1 MVDNSSYVDIN
12 IFVYWLGN
20 HPKFGETAYKW
31 IKKIEDSPRGKYVT
45 SSLTLYETLVI
56 IAGLTGK
63 SLRDKAFIEEIVNSI
78 THIKGLTIEPLK
90 PEDFTKAV
98 GLMKEYNLDYE
109 DSIHLA
115 VATRTG
121 VQEIL
126 SNDKDFDAAPIKRN
140 I

>member
-20 HPKFGETAYKW
+20 HPTFGETAYKW
-31 IKKIEDSPRGKYVT
+31 IKKIENSPRGEYVT

-63 SLRDKAFIEEIVNSI
+63 SLKDKAFTEEVINSI
-78 THIKGLTIEPLK
+78 THIKGLIIEPLTPK
-90 PEDFTKAV
+90 DFTNALD
-98 GLMKEYNLDYE
+98 LMKEYKLDYE
-109 DSIHLA
+109 DAIHLA

-121 VQEIL
+121 AQEIL
-126 SNDKDFDAAPIKRN
+126 SNDNDFDKAPIKRRM
-140 I
+140 

>member
-1 MVDNSSYVDIN
+1 MVDNSTYVDTN
-12 IFVYWLGN
+12 IFIYWLGN
-20 HPKFGETAYKW
+20 HPKFGETAYNW
-31 IKKIEDSPRGKYVT
+31 IKKIENSPRGKYVT

-63 SLRDKAFIEEIVNSI
+63 SLKDKTFTEEVIHSI

-98 GLMKEYNLDYE
+98 DLMKEYNLDYE

-115 VATRTG
+115 VALRTG

-126 SNDKDFDAAPIKRN
+126 SNDKDFDVAPIKRN

>member
-31 IKKIEDSPRGKYVT
+31 IKKIENSPRGKYVT

-63 SLRDKAFIEEIVNSI
+63 SLKDKTFTEEVINSI

-98 GLMKEYNLDYE
+98 NLMKEYNLDYE

-115 VATRTG
+115 VALRTG
-121 VQEIL
+121 VQAIL
-126 SNDKDFDAAPIKRN
+126 SNDKDFDVAPIKRN

>member
-1 MVDNSSYVDIN
+1 VVDGRYVDIN

-31 IKKIEDSPRGKYVT
+31 IKEIENSSRGEYVT
-45 SSLTLYETLVI
+45 SSLTIYETLVI

-63 SLRDKAFIEEIVNSI
+63 NLKDKTFTEKVVNSI
-78 THIKGLTIEPLK
+78 THIRGLTIEALK

-98 GLMKEYNLDYE
+98 DLMNDCKLDYE

-115 VATRTG
+115 VAIRTG
-121 VQEIL
+121 AQEIV
-126 SNDKDFDAAPIKRN
+126 SNDKDFDTTLIKRTM
-140 I
+140 

>member
-1 MVDNSSYVDIN
+1 MVDRRYVDIN

-31 IKKIEDSPRGKYVT
+31 IKEIENSSRGEYVT
-45 SSLTLYETLVI
+45 SSLTIYETLVI

-63 SLRDKAFIEEIVNSI
+63 NLKDKTFTEKVVNSI
-78 THIKGLTIEPLK
+78 THIRGLTIEPLK

-98 GLMKEYNLDYE
+98 DLMNDCKLDYE

-115 VATRTG
+115 VAIRTG
-121 VQEIL
+121 AQEIV
-126 SNDKDFDAAPIKRN
+126 SNDKDFDTTLIKRTM
-140 I
+140 

>member
-1 MVDNSSYVDIN
+1 MVDNPSYVDIN

-20 HPKFGETAYKW
+20 HPKLGETAHNW
-31 IKKIEDSPRGKYVT
+31 IKKIEQSQRGKYVT

-56 IAGLTGK
+56 VAGLAGK
-63 SLRDKAFIEEIVNSI
+63 SLRDKAFTEEVITSI
-78 THIKGLTIEPLK
+78 TNIRGLTIEPLK

-98 GLMKEYNLDYE
+98 ELMEDYKLDYE

-121 VQEIL
+121 AQEIL
-126 SNDKDFDAAPIKRN
+126 SNDEDFDVTPIKRN

>member
-20 HPKFGETAYKW
+20 HPKFGATAYNW
-31 IKKIEDSPRGKYVT
+31 IKKIEGSPRGRYVT

-56 IAGLTGK
+56 IAGLTGQ
-63 SLRDKAFIEEIVNSI
+63 SLRDKAFTEEVINSI

-98 GLMKEYNLDYE
+98 DLMKEYNLDYE
-109 DSIHLA
+109 DSVHLA
-115 VATRTG
+115 VALRTG
-121 VQEIL
+121 VQEII
-126 SNDKDFDAAPIKRN
+126 SNDKDFDPAPIKRN